1 MLPVHATTPAELAQL
16 QAIRV
21 VALVLDRR
29 VITLLA
35 FVALQRDD
43 RGAALCS
50 GHVSTPQHKR
60 DLAALGRHAFY
71 HRTGGGLETPC
82 RAIATRLSAR
92 IVPPR
97 GTHTC
102 TRRSV
107 RTTCSS
113 TDAGPPSS

>member
-1 MLPVHATTPAELAQL
+1 MLPVHATTPTELAQL

-29 VITLLA
+29 VIALLA

-92 IVPPR
+92 IVPP
-97 GTHTC
+97 GGPTHAPAV
-102 TRRSV
+102 RSEEPAH
-107 RTTCSS
+107 RQSLCSRH
-113 TDAGPPSS
+113 

>member
-1 MLPVHATTPAELAQL
+1 MLPVHAATSAELAQL
-16 QAIRV
+16 QTVRV

-60 DLAALGRHAFY
+60 DLAALGQDGFY
-71 HRTGGGLETPC
+71 HRTDGASGLPGAL
-82 RAIATRLSAR
+82 RAGAR
-92 IVPPR
+92 VPV
-97 GTHTC
+97 
-102 TRRSV
+102 SV
-107 RTTCSS
+107 LR
-113 TDAGPPSS
+113 AAPPSALLPSGR